1 MHTQVRAPS
10 WTYGGRTRRWARP
23 NEEAADRAG
32 VSAWHTPD
40 TPPRPESPPG
50 ANRSL
55 RRPRVTPLWTPDRRL
70 TGGQP
75 DTPVQPDTPAGA
87 SRTLRPE
94 TGLRALNGPEAH
106 VSPSYHSNIYNY
118 ALRSYQAI
126 YMPLPPTRNP
136 RIDDMKPLAPMD

>member
-1 MHTQVRAPS
+1 MHTQVRAPA
-10 WTYGGRTRRWARP
+10 WTYGGRTRRWTRP
-23 NEEAADRAG
+23 NEEAADRAE

-40 TPPRPESPPG
+40 TPSRPEYPPG
-50 ANRSL
+50 ANWSL

-94 TGLRALNGPEAH
+94 AGLRALNGPEAH
-106 VSPSYHSNIYNY
+106 VSPCYHSNNYKY
-118 ALRSYQAI
+118 ALRSWMPI
-126 YMPLPPTRNP
+126 YRPPPPPCILRH
-136 RIDDMKPLAPMD
+136 RLD